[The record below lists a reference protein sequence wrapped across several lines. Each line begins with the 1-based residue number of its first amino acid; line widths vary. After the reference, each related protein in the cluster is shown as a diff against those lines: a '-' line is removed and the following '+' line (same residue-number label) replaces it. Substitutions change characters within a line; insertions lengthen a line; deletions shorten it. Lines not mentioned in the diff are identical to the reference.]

1 MIEEKYE
8 AFPIAKSS
16 EKHYDQSY
24 IFSKAG
30 TRKEPTL
37 NKRGGV
43 NSSET
48 KHCLCV
54 FKRCVEVMP
63 CFSEGGG
70 DLGSGLT
77 SGHHHL
83 PA

>member
-8 AFPIAKSS
+8 AIPIAKSFQ
-16 EKHYDQSY
+16 KHYNQRY

-37 NKRGGV
+37 NKWGGV

-48 KHCLCV
+48 KRCL
-54 FKRCVEVMP
+54 
-63 CFSEGGG
+63 
-70 DLGSGLT
+70 
-77 SGHHHL
+77 
-83 PA
+83 